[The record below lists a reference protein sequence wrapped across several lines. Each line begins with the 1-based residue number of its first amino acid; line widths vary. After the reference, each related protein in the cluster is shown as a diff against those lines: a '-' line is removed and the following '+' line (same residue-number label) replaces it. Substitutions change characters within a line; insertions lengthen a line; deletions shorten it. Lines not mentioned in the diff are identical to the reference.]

1 VTLTPTVS
9 VSGDDGGYCSSYQEG
24 QWGYDIPAVM
34 LNGNAWALGNKFASG
49 GEFGGGDAVSLTV
62 TFPNVTVQPGA
73 VVDLSFAS
81 KVQGVCYS
89 FYHSGWNAPRLE
101 FYSAGFLDGSAP
113 NISPGPCWI
122 PEGFTNTCQLPWPLM
137 LPSLPAGGSYDD
149 LDSQAISVQ
158 DDGRKSTRA
167 ELGAGLTDVL
177 YGWNMCDS
185 VDSFSARHVYNIGIS
200 DSMVGELC
208 KFRHQLCCLGY
219 SRSVLESVRCDKQ
232 LA

>member
-1 VTLTPTVS
+1 
-9 VSGDDGGYCSSYQEG
+9 
-24 QWGYDIPAVM
+24 M

-137 LPSLPAGGSYDD
+137 LPSIPSGGSYTD
-149 LDSQAISVQ
+149 LDSQKVGFDARTARTLLKMIPGTESNCFTVFGTTYCDYETNIWCTPETTPPLYQ
-158 DDGRKSTRA
+158 PSGVHAVNQAVPNPAYYWLTFALCERFPPGPWNCIGVTSKT
-167 ELGAGLTDVL
+167 LGFAGPDNYPKYACTVPPL
-177 YGWNMCDS
+177 
-185 VDSFSARHVYNIGIS
+185 
-200 DSMVGELC
+200 
-208 KFRHQLCCLGY
+208 
-219 SRSVLESVRCDKQ
+219 
-232 LA
+232 